1 MVWTNRRPQSR
12 RSTQDQQMNRIT
24 RTLLP
29 LTMASHLAAG
39 ACAPST
45 AASAPGEAPAASA
58 GGQAASSWEWATYTG
73 PAGTRRYRL
82 FVPAGYDRSRPAPL
96 VVMLHGCTQDPDDFA
111 RGTRFNEHAQRA
123 GAIVAYPEQLAEH
136 NPQKC
141 WTWFDRAHQGHRVGE
156 AALIA
161 QLTGMVMLDH
171 AVDPRRVY
179 IAGVSAGGAMAVN
192 VAAAFPTIYAA
203 VGVHSGIPWRAAG
216 NVTEALGIMRS
227 GPAADAALVDS
238 ARGLLQSGGRASI
251 PMIVFHGAADAV
263 VNPLNGRRLASQ
275 WAVAAGAKDF
285 LRSDSTENGLAYTR
299 DVYGPLAEL
308 WMVEGLGHAW
318 SGGSAEGTYTDARGP
333 DASREMM
340 RFFLEHTLP

>member
-1 MVWTNRRPQSR
+1 
-12 RSTQDQQMNRIT
+12 MNRIT

-45 AASAPGEAPAASA
+45 AASAPGEPSAASA
-58 GGQAASSWEWATYTG
+58 GGQASSAWEWATYTG

-82 FVPAGYDRSRPAPL
+82 FVPAGYDASRPAPL

-111 RGTRFNEHAQRA
+111 RGTRFNEHAARA

-141 WTWFDRAHQGHRVGE
+141 WTWFDRAHQAAGAGE
-156 AALIA
+156 PAVIA
-161 QLTGMVMLDH
+161 GITREVMARH
-171 AVDPRRVY
+171 AVDSARVY
-179 IAGVSAGGAMAVN
+179 VAGVSAGGAMAVN
-192 VAAAFPTIYAA
+192 TAAAHPDLYAA
-203 VGVHSGIPWRAAG
+203 VGVHSGIAWRAAG
-216 NVTEALGIMRS
+216 DVAAALGVMRS
-227 GPAADAALVDS
+227 GPGNDAPLLES
-238 ARGLLQSGGRASI
+238 ARGLLQSSGRASI
-251 PMIVFHGAADAV
+251 PMIVFHGAADPV
-263 VNPLNGRRLASQ
+263 VNPENGRRLAAQ

-285 LRSDSTENGLAYTR
+285 LRNPSTENGLAYTR

-340 RFFLEHTLP
+340 RFFLDHTLP